1 MSLLT
6 VAWSMCFAACI
17 MLGLMHLLLFF
28 HQRRSTLYLLSSLM
42 AFAAAA
48 DTMLVLALMKAQS
61 IEAYS
66 LLLIWDGVAVYVMLI
81 AMVWF
86 VYAYFHNAQLWL
98 AGLIT
103 AMWSVALVVNFLSP
117 HSLVFSSIEGLKQF
131 ETFWGETFVL
141 AFGSS
146 NPWKVV
152 ADGASILIALYFIIS
167 SIRTWRA
174 GYRRRAGLIGG
185 ALTLFILVAG
195 IHAPLVDAGLV
206 NTPYMVN
213 FAFLVIVI
221 ALTCDLVVEAV
232 SATRLAREVTNFEA
246 RWSSLVDSI
255 ELAIVGIDAQGN
267 VNYANPFFER
277 LSGYLL
283 SQLHGKHVGRLVPPA
298 KVEELNQRLREAA
311 REGPRPQAHAILVT
325 AAGERREMDWTS
337 VQLFAPDGT
346 HAGFLSIGADVTE
359 NIRARI
365 KLQRAEREM
374 ERLARANVL
383 GELTSALAHELNQPL
398 AAILSNAQAAR
409 RFMNA
414 DNADLVEIREILED
428 IIRDDKR
435 AGEVI
440 HRLRAMLQ
448 KGEMSKERLSVEQ
461 VIAEA
466 IALLNGELMV
476 QGVDVQVHA
485 AAQLLAVEAGR
496 VELQQVLV
504 NLLLNAARAMQELPS
519 SERVIKIR
527 IDAGDGDIV
536 VAVEDRGQGIAADDL
551 PRLFEPFFTTV
562 SDGMGMGLAIC
573 RRILQ
578 LHGGRIWAENNASGG
593 ATFFFSLPVSEQN
606 ALDD

>member
-48 DTMLVLALMKAQS
+48 DTMLVLALMNVQS

-66 LLLIWDGVAVYVMLI
+66 LLLIWDGAAVYVMLI

-131 ETFWGETFVL
+131 ETFGGETFVL

-174 GYRRRAGLIGG
+174 GYHRRAGLIGG

-221 ALTCDLVVEAV
+221 ALTYDLVVEAV
-232 SATRLAREVTNFEA
+232 SATRLAREVTNFEV

-255 ELAIVGIDAQGN
+255 ELAIVGIDAQGK

-277 LSGYLL
+277 LSGYRI
-283 SQLHGKHVGRLVPPA
+283 SQLQGKHVGRLVPPA
-298 KVEELNQRLREAA
+298 NVEELKQRLEVAA
-311 REGPRPQAHAILVT
+311 REGPRPQAHSILVT
-325 AAGERREMDWTS
+325 AAGERREMNWTS

-346 HAGFLSIGADVTE
+346 HAGFLSIGADMTE
-359 NIRARI
+359 SIRARI
-365 KLQRAEREM
+365 ELQRAEREM

-409 RFMNA
+409 RFMDAGNA
-414 DNADLVEIREILED
+414 DPAEMREILED

-448 KGEMSKERLSVEQ
+448 KGEMSRERLSVEQ

-485 AAQLLAVEAGR
+485 GAQLLPVEAGR

-551 PRLFEPFFTTV
+551 PQIFEPFFTTV
-562 SDGMGMGLAIC
+562 PDGMGMGLAIC
-573 RRILQ
+573 RRIMQ

-606 ALDD
+606 IIDD

>member
-17 MLGLMHLLLFF
+17 MLGLTHLLLFF

-48 DTMLVLALMKAQS
+48 DTMLVLALMNVQS

-66 LLLIWDGVAVYVMLI
+66 LLLIWDGAAVYVMLI

-221 ALTCDLVVEAV
+221 ALTYDLVVEAV
-232 SATRLAREVTNFEA
+232 SATHLAREVTNFEA

-283 SQLHGKHVGRLVPPA
+283 SQLYGKHVGRLVPPA
-298 KVEELNQRLREAA
+298 KIEELNQRLQVAA
-311 REGPRPQAHAILVT
+311 REGPRPQTHTILVT
-325 AAGERREMDWTS
+325 AAGEQREMDWTS

-359 NIRARI
+359 SIRARM

-374 ERLARANVL
+374 QRLARANVL

-409 RFMNA
+409 RFMDAGNA
-414 DNADLVEIREILED
+414 DPAEMREILED

-448 KGEMSKERLSVEQ
+448 KGEISRERFSVEQ

-485 AAQLLAVEAGR
+485 AAQLLSVEAGR

-551 PRLFEPFFTTV
+551 PRIFEPFFTTV
-562 SDGMGMGLAIC
+562 SAGMGMGLAIC
-573 RRILQ
+573 RRIMQ

-606 ALDD
+606 IIDD